1 MGWDRIRQLEGEAAT
16 VLEHLIWDE
25 YLLRACDMGII
36 GPNIRIW
43 SADKPAVVLGYS
55 NLPEREVVIEA
66 CRKEGIPILR
76 RTSGGGAVLLDA
88 GCLNYSL
95 VLPITY
101 HSALASVGQ
110 TNQYVMEN
118 HRLILQ
124 EMLGREVK
132 LQGDTD
138 LVFGDRKVSGN
149 AQRRLRGAVLF
160 HGSFLFN
167 TDLELMG
174 RVLAFPS
181 RQPEYRN
188 GRNHH
193 QFVNNLNLTAPV
205 LRTALLTFWAKSLSA
220 ETVSSRELEL
230 WKACKKRIKFVDPHS

>member
-1 MGWDRIRQLEGEAAT
+1 MGWDRIRQLEVEAAT

-95 VLPITY
+95 
-101 HSALASVGQ
+101 
-110 TNQYVMEN
+110 
-118 HRLILQ
+118 
-124 EMLGREVK
+124 
-132 LQGDTD
+132 
-138 LVFGDRKVSGN
+138 
-149 AQRRLRGAVLF
+149 
-160 HGSFLFN
+160 
-167 TDLELMG
+167 
-174 RVLAFPS
+174 
-181 RQPEYRN
+181 
-188 GRNHH
+188 
-193 QFVNNLNLTAPV
+193 
-205 LRTALLTFWAKSLSA
+205 
-220 ETVSSRELEL
+220 
-230 WKACKKRIKFVDPHS
+230 